1 MPSLTAKNGAM
12 KMKALS
18 IASLFVLGLA
28 GTACSQAAET
38 QAEAQEPEIL
48 TADADD
54 DVGGSFNLEL
64 PADVSE
70 SGAASND
77 GFNLDLPD
85 TGTTST
91 GGFNLGTDLGTSGGL
106 AEVPEIDTS
115 ITEIEPQESV
125 DDEPVIRIE

>member
-1 MPSLTAKNGAM
+1 
-12 KMKALS
+12 MKALS

-48 TADADD
+48 TADANDD
-54 DVGGSFNLEL
+54 GGGSFNLEL
-64 PADVSE
+64 PSDTSA
-70 SGAASND
+70 GGTASND

-85 TGTTST
+85 TGTATT
-91 GGFNLGTDLGTSGGL
+91 DGFNLGTDLQTSGGL
-106 AEVPEIDTS
+106 AAVPEIDTS
-115 ITEIEPQESV
+115 ITEIEPEAPA